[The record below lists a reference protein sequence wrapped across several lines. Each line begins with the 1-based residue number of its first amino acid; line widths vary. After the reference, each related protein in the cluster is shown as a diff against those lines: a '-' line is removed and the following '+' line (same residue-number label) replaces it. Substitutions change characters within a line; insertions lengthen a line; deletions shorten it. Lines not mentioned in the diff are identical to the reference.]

1 MTPDQLA
8 ALHARCFTTPR
19 PWNADEFSA
28 LLASSGSFLLT
39 RHDGFLLGRFVA
51 EEAELLTLAVAPE
64 ARRRGHGLALTREFA
79 ATARAMG
86 ACDLF
91 LEVAAD
97 NHPAQALY
105 AALGWRETGR
115 RRGYYAPG
123 LDAVVMHLGLAKQQE
138 GG

>member
-1 MTPDQLA
+1 MTPHQLG

-19 PWNADEFSA
+19 PWSAAEFSA
-28 LLASSGSFLLT
+28 LMATTGSFLLT
-39 RHDGFLLGRFVA
+39 RDNSFLLGRA
-51 EEAELLTLAVAPE
+51 IAGEAELLTLAVAPE
-64 ARRRGHGLALTREFA
+64 ARRQGQGRALTLEFA
-79 ATARAMG
+79 ATARGMG
-86 ACDLF
+86 ARDLF